1 MKLYNIEE
9 IASAL
14 KISVKSARNKI
25 SKAGLK
31 KTKTENGRALYQK
44 LDLQYFEDEI
54 VRYFAVRT
62 IETYYIYESKMNN

>member
-9 IASAL
+9 IASTL

-31 KTKTENGRALYQK
+31 KTTTENGRSLYLK
-44 LDLQYFEDEI
+44 SDLQFFQDEI

-62 IETYYIYESKMNN
+62 IETYHIYESKMNN

>member
-9 IASAL
+9 IAATL

-31 KTKTENGRALYQK
+31 KTTTENGRSLYLK
-44 LDLQYFEDEI
+44 SDLQFFQDEI
-54 VRYFAVRT
+54 VRYCEIRT

>member
-9 IASAL
+9 IATTL

-31 KTKTENGRALYQK
+31 KTTTENGRSLYLK
-44 LDLQYFEDEI
+44 SDLQFFQDEI
-54 VRYFAVRT
+54 VRYCEIRT